1 MGAKKAAAKPTI
13 LASVNRRLAARLID
27 CAIAVL
33 IFLTVKFGAGALSA
47 VVPAITPKTVLLLA
61 CFSGFTYFLLADA
74 LPNGQSLGKRLLSIA
89 TVDQKTLKGCSVSQ
103 SFTRNSGVLMIVDWV
118 WIFMESRT
126 RLGDM
131 FAKTIVIQTGNLTSV
146 RGITDIYSNGKSRG

>member
-1 MGAKKAAAKPTI
+1 VGEKKAAAKPTI

-33 IFLTVKFGAGALSA
+33 IFFTVKFGAGALSA
-47 VVPAITPKTVLLLA
+47 VVSAITPKTVLLLA